1 MRRCVSPA
9 ILAVALLSL
18 APVASADE
26 GWATWYGPG
35 FNGNRMANGQIYDQY
50 DPTGTAS
57 NLFPFG
63 TWLQVTNL
71 ANGRTVRVQVRD
83 RGAFQHAL
91 DLSYAAFRLL
101 DDPAKMWIRVR
112 YDVVDGPNPTP
123 APTPAPTPER
133 AQLSSRS
140 GRTDDKEVAEPV
152 RYTVQPGD
160 TLWSI
165 AQRYGVSV
173 AALQQANGLA
183 GSDVIQVGQVLVV
196 KGATSSPTPAAGASR
211 VHVVAPGEAL
221 STIAQRYGVSVAE
234 LMRANGLNDPDLIAI
249 GQKLAIPG
257 GGAAAS
263 QPAKPGRQYV
273 VQPGDS
279 LFRIASRNG
288 VDPAD
293 LARLNGLDDPDL
305 IQPGQALRLP

>member
-1 MRRCVSPA
+1 LPA

-18 APVASADE
+18 APGASADE

-35 FNGNRMANGQIYDQY
+35 FHGNRMANGQIYDQY

-71 ANGRTVRVQVRD
+71 ANGRTARVQVRD

-112 YDVVDGPNPTP
+112 YDVVSGPNPAP
-123 APTPAPTPER
+123 APTPAPAPPPER
-133 AQLSSRS
+133 AQPSSRS
-140 GRTDDKEVAEPV
+140 GRMDDNGAAEPV
-152 RYTVQPGD
+152 RHTIQLGD

-196 KGATSSPTPAAGASR
+196 KGATPSPAPAASASR
-211 VHVVAPGEAL
+211 VHVAAPGEVL
-221 STIAQRYGVSVAE
+221 STIAERYGVTVAE
-234 LMRANGLNDPDLIAI
+234 LMRANGLDDPDLIAI
-249 GQKLAIPG
+249 GQKLVIPG
-257 GGAAAS
+257 GGAAAP
-263 QPAKPGRQYV
+263 QQAQPGRQYV

-279 LFRIASRNG
+279 LFLVASRNG

-305 IQPGQALRLP
+305 IQPGQILRLP